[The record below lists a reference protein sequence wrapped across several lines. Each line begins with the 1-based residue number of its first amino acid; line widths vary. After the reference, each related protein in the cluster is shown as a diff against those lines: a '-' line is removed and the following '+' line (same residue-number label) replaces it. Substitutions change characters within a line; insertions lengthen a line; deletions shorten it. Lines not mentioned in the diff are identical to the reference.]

1 MSRPSL
7 RDRMKKT
14 EKPASKKPAAKKISA
29 TRLPRKIEAKRNAPK
44 GNIERIT
51 TEALAIVEQAE
62 SLIKQIDEAGI
73 KTEDLARQARGVLRR
88 GRPKMYK
95 EPLPRATFVLR
106 PEVMEAL
113 RLMAAR
119 EGCFQRDILENAI
132 KRYQEAHEKTHGR
145 LNITKGDYRQ
155 R

>member
-1 MSRPSL
+1 
-7 RDRMKKT
+7 
-14 EKPASKKPAAKKISA
+14 
-29 TRLPRKIEAKRNAPK
+29 
-44 GNIERIT
+44 
-51 TEALAIVEQAE
+51 
-62 SLIKQIDEAGI
+62 
-73 KTEDLARQARGVLRR
+73 
-88 GRPKMYK
+88 
-95 EPLPRATFVLR
+95 
-106 PEVMEAL
+106 MEAL